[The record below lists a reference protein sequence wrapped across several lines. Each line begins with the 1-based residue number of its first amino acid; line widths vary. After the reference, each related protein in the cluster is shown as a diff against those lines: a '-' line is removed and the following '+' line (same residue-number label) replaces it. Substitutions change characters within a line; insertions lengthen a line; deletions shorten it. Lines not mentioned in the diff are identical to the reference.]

1 MLKHLA
7 TIAKHF
13 NVLWTIICKMCS
25 IITEMKTAE
34 DNYELVD
41 MDDGDHEG
49 VNSDQEYVNVD
60 QDDSVL
66 EYVNVETDDLEQC
79 QC

>member
-1 MLKHLA
+1 MQD
-7 TIAKHF
+7 
-13 NVLWTIICKMCS
+13 VLHNNWN
-25 IITEMKTAE
+25 EDNAE

-60 QDDSVL
+60 QDDSEL
-66 EYVNVETDDLEQC
+66 GHVNVETDDSEQC
-79 QC
+79 QCWYYRSQKYVGL